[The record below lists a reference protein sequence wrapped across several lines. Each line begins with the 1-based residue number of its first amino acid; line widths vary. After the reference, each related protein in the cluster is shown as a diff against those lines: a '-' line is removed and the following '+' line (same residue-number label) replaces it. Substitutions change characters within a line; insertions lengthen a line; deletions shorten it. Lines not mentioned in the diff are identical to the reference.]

1 VITLLDGEMPQTIAL
16 VLAHLRREHA
26 SAVLTGMEGSLRVD
40 VAQSIATMGT
50 ATPEA
55 IRVVA
60 ETLKLRAGTVVSR
73 ENIEVVGGVQ
83 PLVEIINRV
92 DVATERAMMEALEE
106 RDPELAEEVRSRMLT
121 FADIVKL
128 EGRDVQQVLRGID
141 ASVLA
146 FAMKG
151 SAEAVVEVIRANLSE
166 RNRDVLD
173 DEIKA
178 LGPVR
183 LRQVE
188 DARAEI
194 VRVIRDLEAQGT
206 ITLQRGA
213 EDEYVS

>member
-1 VITLLDGEMPQTIAL
+1 
-16 VLAHLRREHA
+16 
-26 SAVLTGMEGSLRVD
+26 
-40 VAQSIATMGT
+40 
-50 ATPEA
+50 
-55 IRVVA
+55 
-60 ETLKLRAGTVVSR
+60 
-73 ENIEVVGGVQ
+73 
-83 PLVEIINRV
+83 
-92 DVATERAMMEALEE
+92 MEALEE